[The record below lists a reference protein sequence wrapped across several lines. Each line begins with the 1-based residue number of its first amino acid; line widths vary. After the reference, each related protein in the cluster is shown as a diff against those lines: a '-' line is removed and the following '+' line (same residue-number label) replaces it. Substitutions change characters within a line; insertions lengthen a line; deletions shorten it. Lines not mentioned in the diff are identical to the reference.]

1 MDTNIIIVAIFLKPS
16 AVNSSKK
23 LKQNRVLKYEKEQ

>member
-16 AVNSSKK
+16 AVNSSKT
-23 LKQNRVLKYEKEQ
+23 LKNRVLKYEKEQ